1 MKFRMPIRATPAK
14 LENCI
19 LPAFKNLEFE
29 LPTGAGG
36 GGPGTVRRG
45 GCMVHGKVLKIQK
58 KVLKFEEIGVF

>member
-36 GGPGTVRRG
+36 GGSGDGSEG
-45 GCMVHGKVLKIQK
+45 GVHGARQGAKNSK
-58 KVLKFEEIGVF
+58 KGAQI

>member
-29 LPTGAGG
+29 LPTGAG
-36 GGPGTVRRG
+36 TVRRG